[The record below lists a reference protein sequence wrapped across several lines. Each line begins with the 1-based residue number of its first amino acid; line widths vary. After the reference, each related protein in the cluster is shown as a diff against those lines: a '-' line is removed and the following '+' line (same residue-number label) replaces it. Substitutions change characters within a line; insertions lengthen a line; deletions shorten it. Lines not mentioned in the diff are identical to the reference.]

1 MKLTENSKLAEE
13 SQELIK
19 NLIHEIKGDQLCES
33 PIVTVCILTYAH
45 KEFIEQAINGALI
58 QKINFPYE
66 ILIGDD
72 CSTDGTNEIIRK
84 YQNQYP
90 DKIRLLVSDR
100 NLWQP
105 LPNIATGLMGIALLQ
120 ACRGKYIALCEGD
133 DYWTDPLKLQK
144 QVDFLEANPD
154 FAICFH
160 NVAIINEDYPER
172 NRLNNDDLTPEISTL
187 DNLLE
192 GNNYIATCSA
202 VIKTNL
208 IQNLPDWFT
217 SLPFGDYGLYLIA
230 ARHGKIKYINN
241 VMSVY
246 RIHPGG
252 IHGNFTNSYAG
263 LTKAYQ
269 QHYQFWRI
277 INQSGMFSSSMLK
290 TAILISIENV
300 IEYAARSNQIS
311 IYFKYNYLLLFHGG
325 WGTLGKIAKNIFRLC
340 LYPLRKIKNYFV
352 KTQIKLLK

>member
-1 MKLTENSKLAEE
+1 MDIPLLSVCLITYNHVNFIKQAIDGVLMQKVGFAW
-13 SQELIK
+13 ELI
-19 NLIHEIKGDQLCES
+19 I
-33 PIVTVCILTYAH
+33 A
-45 KEFIEQAINGALI
+45 
-58 QKINFPYE
+58 
-66 ILIGDD
+66 DD
-72 CSTDGTNEIIRK
+72 FSTDGTREIVLEYK
-84 YQNQYP
+84 DKYP
-90 DKIRLLVSDR
+90 DLIKLI
-100 NLWQP
+100 
-105 LPNIATGLMGIALLQ
+105 LQ
-120 ACRGKYIALCEGD
+120 EKNVGAAQNFIDLITAPKSKYIAYFEGD
-133 DYWTDPLKLQK
+133 DYWTDALKLQK

-160 NVAIINEDYPER
+160 NVAIINEDNPER

-217 SLPFGDYGLYLIA
+217 SLPFGDYALYLIA

>member
-1 MKLTENSKLAEE
+1 MKVSVSMITYNHEKFIAQAVE
-13 SQELIK
+13 SVLMQKANFEYEL
-19 NLIHEIKGDQLCES
+19 
-33 PIVTVCILTYAH
+33 V
-45 KEFIEQAINGALI
+45 
-58 QKINFPYE
+58 
-66 ILIGDD
+66 IGED
-72 CSTDGTNEIIRK
+72 CSTDNTRQILLE
-84 YQNQYP
+84 YQKKYP
-90 DKIRLLVSDR
+90 DKIRLLLPEK
-100 NLWQP
+100 NLGMQK
-105 LPNIATGLMGIALLQ
+105 NAINTLQ
-120 ACRGKYIALCEGD
+120 ASRGQYIAALEGD

-217 SLPFGDYGLYLIA
+217 SLPFGDYALYLIA

>member
-1 MKLTENSKLAEE
+1 MSILQENDFSRRV
-13 SQELIK
+13 QELIDTYIYEVSSPDSCQSPMVSVALVAFNHK
-19 NLIHEIKGDQLCES
+19 QYINQSLES
-33 PIVTVCILTYAH
+33 ILAQETS
-45 KEFIEQAINGALI
+45 
-58 QKINFPYE
+58 FPYE
-66 ILIGDD
+66 IVISDD
-72 CSTDGTNEIIRK
+72 CSTDGTTDILRD
-84 YQNQYP
+84 YQVRYP
-90 DKIRLLVSDR
+90 EKIRLILAKR
-100 NLWQP
+100 NLWQA
-105 LPNIATGLMGIALLQ
+105 LPNMATSPTCNIAILG
-120 ACRGKYIALCEGD
+120 ACRGKYIAICEGD

-160 NVAIINEDYPER
+160 NVAIINEDNPER

-217 SLPFGDYGLYLIA
+217 SLPFGDYALYLIA

-325 WGTLGKIAKNIFRLC
+325 WGTLGKIAKNIC
-340 LYPLRKIKNYFV
+340 IYSQAV
-352 KTQIKLLK
+352 E